1 MKLYVCSTYYHAL
14 IACVKQLVD
23 RQEADILITGYI
35 PEGAALARRIEESG
49 LFRRTVYIGGVEE
62 YVFSNAIDHALFYHR
77 KSAAAIEKSFP
88 AGFRFEDYDE
98 VNIFHDGTWMA
109 HYMKDRRL
117 PYRIVEDGLDS
128 YKILTTGP
136 FAHMLPQKG
145 LKALIKRLFHI
156 GYLYFGEDGL
166 VREIEVNDL
175 DGVELPRE
183 RLVEVPRK
191 PLFDALRPEDKQLLL
206 DVFGRPEV
214 PPVQGKTALVLTQ
227 PFVEDG
233 LMDTEEEQLA
243 VYRDIV
249 RALRARGYA
258 VMLKPHPR
266 DAADYSG
273 MGVVVLDRTIPAE
286 MFRLAGVSF
295 DCVTAIASTAL
306 FDVPA
311 REWFRWQDGEMR
323 RAQQNAL

>member
-23 RQEADILITGYI
+23 RQEADILITEYI

-77 KSAAAIEKSFP
+77 KSAAAIERSFP

-117 PYRIVEDGLDS
+117 PYRIVEDALDS

-145 LKALIKRLFHI
+145 LKQLIKRLFHI

-191 PLFDALRPEDKQLLL
+191 PLFDALRAEAAGP
-206 DVFGRPEV
+206 
-214 PPVQGKTALVLTQ
+214 GK
-227 PFVEDG
+227 DG
-233 LMDTEEEQLA
+233 AGADPA
-243 VYRDIV
+243 I
-249 RALRARGYA
+249 RG
-258 VMLKPHPR
+258 
-266 DAADYSG
+266 
-273 MGVVVLDRTIPAE
+273 
-286 MFRLAGVSF
+286 
-295 DCVTAIASTAL
+295 
-306 FDVPA
+306 
-311 REWFRWQDGEMR
+311 R
-323 RAQQNAL
+323 RANGHRGGAAGRLPGYREGAESAGICGDAQAPSPGRGGLFRHGGSRP